1 MGIGVD
7 FRAELRK
14 KQRER
19 EQACNQPMS
28 LPGQCHNLLSMD
40 KYLLSWF
47 RGQIGRVSPVS

>member
-28 LPGQCHNLLSMD
+28 LPGQCRNLLSMD